1 MPKTP
6 QFYEHEEEELEV
18 GILVYSVVEDAL
30 CVRINV

>member
-6 QFYEHEEEELEV
+6 QFYEHEEEELDV
-18 GILVYSVVEDAL
+18 SVVEDAL